1 MKILTPIFLVG
12 CMPFVYIAFARYPPV
27 DIVVVMALFA
37 VGFVMAALFLR
48 GGRNR
53 NVRAA
58 YLVTA
63 LLPWLAAGWFLANGA
78 LDQSEEIRHQTVVV
92 ETRYSF
98 RGLRDR
104 LVVRSWRSGR
114 TSEWIYVSA
123 LQPFFYRGESVTVC
137 VKSGALGLPWISR
150 VLR

>member
-1 MKILTPIFLVG
+1 
-12 CMPFVYIAFARYPPV
+12 
-27 DIVVVMALFA
+27 MALFA

-48 GGRNR
+48 GGRNA
-53 NVRAA
+53 NLTAG

-63 LLPWLAAGWFLANGA
+63 LLPWLAAGWFFANGA

-114 TSEWIYVSA
+114 ANESIYVSA